1 MSDWML
7 LRLLM
12 MFVSVA
18 LFVVAAVLVGA
29 WQTRRESKDQVVEP
43 EEQARGALPSR
54 PCASRESFDRVS
66 KSAQRREQ
74 DPIYKRAA

>member
-18 LFVVAAVLVGA
+18 LFVTVAALVGA
-29 WQTRRESKDQVVEP
+29 WQRRRDSSDRVVEL
-43 EEQARGALPSR
+43 EEQARGALSSQ
-54 PCASRESFDRVS
+54 PCASCEALTRRTESTRP
-66 KSAQRREQ
+66 EQ
-74 DPIYKRAA
+74 DAIYKRAA